1 MTSNM
6 EKLVKSVNGQINLL
20 RPYTVENDKSNT
32 AYVDM
37 AMGIKA
43 NGKVDYKAF
52 KLNDVAK
59 YYPIIQN
66 ATALPAESWKAL
78 DTAVMG
84 YASNYKTAFK
94 DVESAG
100 LTKSLDKYVK
110 LFVSDKIGST
120 GDAVKDMDGLS
131 NRRVDTPVFTQDA
144 LPLWVTHK
152 DFEISW
158 RDVGSFGLGNY
169 GASLGI
175 EWDETM
181 MQEGV
186 DKIEDMNE
194 YTIFNGYSVPY
205 ASNQVYGYCNF
216 TSRNQE
222 TLTYD
227 WSSATAAEI
236 YADVKAMWNNTFT
249 DNKQPHADGFLY
261 VYSSVYDRFAE
272 YVDTTYYTKTLRQ
285 LCLDLEG
292 LNDIKITDQL
302 PSAKDAVMVRMDA
315 KSVRII
321 QGTPG
326 IVPVMWYDNP
336 SMQNKLTLLSIQEP
350 QLRAD
355 ARGYTS
361 ITHGNKA

>member
-1 MTSNM
+1 MQY
-6 EKLVKSVNGQINLL
+6 GYL
-20 RPYTVENDKSNT
+20 RPYTTEADGHKT
-32 AYVDM
+32 AYVTYRM
-37 AMGIKA
+37 A
-43 NGKVDYKAF
+43 NGKEKAF
-52 KLNDVAK
+52 KLNDVAR
-59 YYPIIQN
+59 YYPFMRN
-66 ATALPAESWKAL
+66 ATALPLESWKAL
-78 DTAVMG
+78 DLAVMG
-84 YASNYKTAFK
+84 YAPNYKTAFE
-94 DVESAG
+94 DVKSAG
-100 LTKSLDKYVK
+100 LIKTVNEYKK
-110 LFVSDKIGST
+110 LFVSNKIGAT
-120 GDAVKDMDGLS
+120 GVAVKDMDGVS
-131 NRRVDTPVFTQDA
+131 NRKTDTPVFTQDA
-144 LPLWVTHK
+144 VPLWVTHK

-158 RDVGSFGLGNY
+158 RDIGAFGSANY
-169 GASLGI
+169 DLASLGI

-186 DKIEDMNE
+186 DKIGDLNE

-205 ASNQVYGYCNF
+205 ANNQVYGYCNF
-216 TSRNQE
+216 TGRNQE

-236 YADVKAMWNNTFT
+236 YVDVKAMWNNSFT
-249 DNKQPHADGFLY
+249 DNKQPHADGILY

-292 LNDIKITDQL
+292 LNDIKISDQL

-315 KSVRII
+315 KSVRIV

-361 ITHGNKA
+361 ITHGNKT